1 MFFTFLTRCRFVI
14 SFNTCPEIYK
24 PIFESVFVSP
34 QNVKEIGDF
43 RLGQFSSS
51 LSASQT
57 SRVSKNPD
65 YSRLFFF
72 FLLISMMCIYLWI
85 TNFLTNFLTIFL
97 MNFVYEFFG
106 KFCDEFFFDDFFDNM
121 FLGIFCDSFIF

>member
-65 YSRLFFF
+65 YSRLFFLSF
-72 FLLISMMCIYLWI
+72 NFYDVYISMDYKFFDKFFD
-85 TNFLTNFLTIFL
+85 NFF
-97 MNFVYEFFG
+97 
-106 KFCDEFFFDDFFDNM
+106 DEFCLRIFWQILWRIFFDDFFDNM
-121 FLGIFCDSFIF
+121 FLRIFCDSFIF